1 MRSLLHLHAV
11 TLQPNFSSL
20 MSSLQL
26 YKSKIAIVLFLL
38 IPLFVGAFSPHLKAQ
53 ENPASLDPAD
63 IFFQAWL
70 EIKRAE
76 KHEQNNEFDEAWQK
90 YHQAYNYYGVLSK
103 FHKAWKPNL
112 VDSRIKSTEA
122 SMLKIEP
129 QATAEITNR
138 RKKTED
144 FIESPAR
151 GSTGPS
157 KTTNGSGYTTSP
169 TLQSTGQDKNVQS
182 NISKLNILE
191 KENEDLRKKLS
202 ASLSRAKASKAQDE
216 ELRLQQNERKRLE
229 DLIKQKDRE
238 VAMVRDVL
246 ARAPLQQDM
255 NRLSQKNETLEQELK
270 LTARALQSSQQKL
283 TEATAAADVYREQTE
298 LAKERAEQIRKNMV
312 QQGETNNEVIN
323 GLRNDL
329 KAVTATLEKTRAE
342 LGSANKRIKDMQ
354 ASLNQSQ
361 TTITELTK
369 QRDKLRVERDTLATT
384 LKKNDSKGIQG
395 LISEN
400 MRLGTQ
406 LKESMDRLSYLE
418 KRQDA
423 TKDELV
429 TARNDLALAKTK
441 IINFQREQTAQN
453 KTIKSLEMQLKDAQ
467 SSLSK
472 AKLDNGQFS
481 NEEEISTLRGTVKRL
496 LASQERR
503 RMAEQILWDTY
514 TKSKI
519 KIEGLSEAINDIR
532 AISINLTDE
541 EKKYVETHRRPDGE
555 FTNPERVTIAH
566 AQSHAEALESE
577 TSYVEG
583 LIIRH
588 IEKGRTQAA
597 HSVLIDINERVPG
610 NYRIL
615 CKLGV
620 VEMKLGRY
628 TNAIDCLDEAITMRD
643 NSSYAHFMLGVAQY
657 KNKDLKGAEE
667 AFEKS
672 LTINPDNP
680 RAHLYLGNMAGAAK
694 LYEKAESHF
703 LSTIKLNPSIADAY
717 YNLSVLYLQQKRKEE
732 AQSFYQQA
740 LNNGAQPD
748 QALEKRLKS

>member
-1 MRSLLHLHAV
+1 M
-11 TLQPNFSSL
+11 
-20 MSSLQL
+20 
-26 YKSKIAIVLFLL
+26 LFLL
-38 IPLFVGAFSPHLKAQ
+38 ISILIGAFSPHLKAQ
-53 ENPASLDPAD
+53 ENPAALDPAD

-76 KHEQNNEFDEAWQK
+76 KHEQNSEFDDAWQK
-90 YHQAYNYYGVLSK
+90 YRQAYNYYHVLSK

-112 VDSRIKSTEA
+112 IESRIKSTEA
-122 SMLKIEP
+122 SMLKIQP
-129 QATAEITNR
+129 QATAEITNK

-144 FIESPAR
+144 FIENPIR
-151 GSTGPS
+151 ESTGS
-157 KTTNGSGYTTSP
+157 DNRTNASGYKRSQ
-169 TLQSTGQDKNVQS
+169 TLPAAGQNERIQSSISRLNKLEQE
-182 NISKLNILE
+182 NIE
-191 KENEDLRKKLS
+191 LRKKLS
-202 ASLSRAKASKAQDE
+202 ASLSEAKASEAQNDK
-216 ELRLQQNERKRLE
+216 LKLQQDERKRLE

-255 NRLSQKNETLEQELK
+255 NRLSRQNETLEQELK

-283 TEATAAADVYREQTE
+283 TEATEAADGYRKQTE
-298 LAKERAEQIRKNMV
+298 LAKAHAEQIRKNME
-312 QQGETNNEVIN
+312 QQGATNNEVIT

-354 ASLNQSQ
+354 SSLNQSQ
-361 TTITELTK
+361 ATITELTK

-406 LKESMDRLSYLE
+406 LKESIDRLNYLE

-423 TKDELV
+423 TKDELI

-441 IINFQREQTAQN
+441 IINFQREQTTQN

-467 SSLSK
+467 SALSK
-472 AKLDNGQFS
+472 AKLDSGQFS
-481 NEEEISTLRGTVKRL
+481 DQEEIATLRGTVKRL

-514 TKSKI
+514 KKSNI

-532 AISINLTDE
+532 AITITLTDE
-541 EKKYVETHRRPDGE
+541 EKRYIDAHRRPDGE
-555 FTNPERVTIAH
+555 FTNPERVSMAH
-566 AQSHAEALESE
+566 AQSHAQALQSE
-577 TSYVEG
+577 TAYVEG

-597 HSVLIDINERVPG
+597 HSVLIDINERSPG
-610 NYRIL
+610 NYGIL

-628 TNAIDCLDEAITMRD
+628 SKAIDCLEEAITMRD

-657 KNKDLKGAEE
+657 KNKNLKKAED

-672 LTINPDNP
+672 LVINPENP

-694 LYEKAESHF
+694 LYEKAENHF

-732 AQSFYQQA
+732 AQSYYQQA
-740 LNNGAQPD
+740 LSNGAQPD